1 MEEFRAVLVVD
12 AEKFSAYR
20 DVELPDLHLEIRRVL
35 AAACHASGLGATW
48 RNARFVQSTG
58 DGILAVLP
66 HEAAAAL
73 VDPFPRRLQEALADG
88 APGLRA
94 RGLRL
99 RLRVALHV
107 GLVDD
112 ERADAPGISTAVID
126 VCRLLDSRPLR
137 DALERSDPEVTFAA
151 FMLSRVLF
159 GDYVAGGRT
168 GLRAS
173 QFTEVEARV
182 KQYAELAYLYVPA
195 PSTLRADGGVKAAEK
210 RAAPAPPTSGTSIS
224 GITISG
230 DGVQNGIGNTVG
242 GDFRQE
248 HR

>member
-1 MEEFRAVLVVD
+1 MEEFRAVLAVD
-12 AEKFSAYR
+12 AEKFSTHR

-35 AAACHASGLGATW
+35 AAACHASGLGTTW
-48 RNARFVQSTG
+48 RNVRFMQSTG

-73 VDPFPRRLQEALADG
+73 VDPFPRRLQEVLAES
-88 APGLRA
+88 APELRA
-94 RGLRL
+94 CGLRL

-112 ERADAPGISTAVID
+112 ERADAPAISTAVID

-137 DALERSDPEVTFAA
+137 DALERSDPEVTFAVL
-151 FMLSRVLF
+151 MLSRELF
-159 GDYVAGGRT
+159 TGYVAGGRT

-173 QFTEVEARV
+173 QFTAVEARV
-182 KQYAELAYLYVPA
+182 KQYAERAYLYVPS
-195 PSTLRADGGVKAAEK
+195 PSALRPYGDAKPAEN
-210 RAAPAPPTSGTSIS
+210 RATPAAPGAGTSIS

-230 DGVQNGIGNTVG
+230 DGSQNAFGNTVG

-248 HR
+248 RR